1 MTDHYTII
9 CTPLPEGEGG
19 GYLATVP
26 ELPGCMSDGETRAE
40 AIENAQD
47 AIESWIEASE
57 ELGRVVPEPGMS
69 SGKWVQRVPKSLHM
83 TLKQVAET
91 EGVSLN
97 AYVTSV
103 LAEKVG
109 QKSVRK

>member
-1 MTDHYTII
+1 MTEQYTII
-9 CTPLPEGEGG
+9 CSPLSEDEGG
-19 GYLATVP
+19 GFLASVP
-26 ELPGCMSDGETRAE
+26 ELPGCMSDGETPTE

-47 AIESWIEASE
+47 AIMSWIEAAE
-57 ELGRVVPEPGMS
+57 EMGRPVPAPGS
-69 SGKWVQRVPKSLHM
+69 STGKWVQRVPKSLHL

-109 QKSVRK
+109 QKASIK

>member
-1 MTDHYTII
+1 MTEQYTII
-9 CTPLPEGEGG
+9 CAPLPEGEGG
-19 GYLATVP
+19 GYLASVP
-26 ELPGCMSDGETRAE
+26 ELPGCRSDGETPAE
-40 AIENAQD
+40 AIENAQE
-47 AIESWIEASE
+47 AILSWIEAAE
-57 ELGRVVPEPGMS
+57 EVGRPVPAPGTS
-69 SGKWVQRVPKSLHM
+69 TGKWVQRVPKSLHL

-109 QKSVRK
+109 QKVSAK